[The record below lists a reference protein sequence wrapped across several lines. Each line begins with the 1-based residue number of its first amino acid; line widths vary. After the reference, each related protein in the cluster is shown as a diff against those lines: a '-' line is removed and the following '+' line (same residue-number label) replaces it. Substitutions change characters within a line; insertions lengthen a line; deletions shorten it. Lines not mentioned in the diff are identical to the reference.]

1 MARQGVTRVL
11 FPIQTLQ
18 PPVPDPIPQPP
29 DPDLA
34 ATATWAVRS
43 PAFGVPN
50 NLNRVYLEI
59 TADPD
64 GFMDPAEWIELVVE
78 YSLDGGTTWQES
90 GHITTFGG
98 VRGRDG
104 GMPGLWMPIP
114 PRTGPQRQARAAL
127 LSLAGTP
134 RVGVVG
140 DAVA

>member
-78 YSLDGGTTWQES
+78 YSLDNGTTWQES
-90 GHITTFGG
+90 GHITTLGG
-98 VRGRDG
+98 ARGRDG
-104 GMPGLWMPIP
+104 GMPGLWVSIP
-114 PRTGPQRQARAAL
+114 PRVGGQQRLARAAL

-140 DAVA
+140 DAV